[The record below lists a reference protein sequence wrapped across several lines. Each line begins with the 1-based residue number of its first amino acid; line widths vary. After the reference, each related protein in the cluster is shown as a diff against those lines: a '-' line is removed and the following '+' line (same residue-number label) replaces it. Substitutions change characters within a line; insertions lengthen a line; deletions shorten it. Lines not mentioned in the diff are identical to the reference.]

1 MYRIFSIIV
10 AVIMTMPAMRAQEV
24 LRLGGGRQGDLVQ
37 IENRQVT
44 AQEDKTVLSMDFV
57 LDSLRVPSNR
67 YRAFTPIV
75 RSADG
80 QHSRRLRSL
89 LVSGRTQNIVFQRT
103 GIDPLYRDNCVNVV
117 RQRGRAQRYS
127 YLESIPAEPW
137 HRGAQLLVECDLCGC
152 GDTLSSRQLAL
163 GDFLPP
169 LPVVVEKPNP
179 LDLIALTDAV
189 PAPVKP
195 TLHLHGSAFITF
207 VVNRWEVKPDYMDNQ
222 RELRKITDTLDVM
235 VKDPN
240 ISVRS
245 IKIHGWAS
253 PESPYK
259 HNEMLAQNRAQS
271 LTDHVRRLYNLPANV
286 FEKAQATPENWIGLR
301 QALDTISTTLL
312 PHRSEFITVAD
323 KVLSDLGSGIT
334 NRVDRDE
341 LSLRNRYAQEYQYVL
356 KNVYPH
362 LRRTDYDISFDIRQF
377 TLAEAKEIYKTRP
390 QHLSLRELYDVA
402 QTFPQGSDERNR
414 ALQQALLQNPDSTVA
429 MLNVANIALREGD
442 VLRAETLLQRAGDSA
457 QAWQARGVAHIL
469 RGRYDEAAA
478 ALDKAEALGAD
489 VSRNREAIEKL
500 K

>member
-1 MYRIFSIIV
+1 M
-10 AVIMTMPAMRAQEV
+10 
-24 LRLGGGRQGDLVQ
+24 
-37 IENRQVT
+37 
-44 AQEDKTVLSMDFV
+44 
-57 LDSLRVPSNR
+57 
-67 YRAFTPIV
+67 
-75 RSADG
+75 
-80 QHSRRLRSL
+80 
-89 LVSGRTQNIVFQRT
+89 
-103 GIDPLYRDNCVNVV
+103 
-117 RQRGRAQRYS
+117 
-127 YLESIPAEPW
+127 
-137 HRGAQLLVECDLCGC
+137 
-152 GDTLSSRQLAL
+152 
-163 GDFLPP
+163 
-169 LPVVVEKPNP
+169 
-179 LDLIALTDAV
+179 
-189 PAPVKP
+189 
-195 TLHLHGSAFITF
+195 
-207 VVNRWEVKPDYMDNQ
+207 
-222 RELRKITDTLDVM
+222 
-235 VKDPN
+235 
-240 ISVRS
+240 
-245 IKIHGWAS
+245 
-253 PESPYK
+253 
-259 HNEMLAQNRAQS
+259 
-271 LTDHVRRLYNLPANV
+271 
-286 FEKAQATPENWIGLR
+286 
-301 QALDTISTTLL
+301 
-312 PHRSEFITVAD
+312 AD